1 MHFHQWKRREFISLL
16 GGAATA
22 WSLAARAQTASEM
35 PMEHEGTDTHH
46 MGSPS
51 DGASA
56 CDSLCWDQLRCGT
69 AFVWQWPVRSSSGQA
84 IEIKEDDGRGIERQ
98 ELAQCQPADD
108 GVAERLAD
116 LRAGAGADHER
127 HGTQHRR

>member
-51 DGASA
+51 DGA
-56 CDSLCWDQLRCGT
+56 
-69 AFVWQWPVRSSSGQA
+69 F
-84 IEIKEDDGRGIERQ
+84 
-98 ELAQCQPADD
+98 
-108 GVAERLAD
+108 
-116 LRAGAGADHER
+116 
-127 HGTQHRR
+127 HRRFENADQWAKEFDNPERDAWQKPEEIRTPDPPDRGLALCPAFGPRRSFYAQARPN